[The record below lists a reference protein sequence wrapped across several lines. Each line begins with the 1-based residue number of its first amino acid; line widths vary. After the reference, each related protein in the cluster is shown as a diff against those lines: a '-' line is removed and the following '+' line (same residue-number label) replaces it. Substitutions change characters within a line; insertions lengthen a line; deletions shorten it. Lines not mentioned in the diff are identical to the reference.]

1 MKCKIFSK
9 TSDMIHGKQGNRKEE
24 ETMKRK
30 KDEYACINKRR
41 NSGRMVVVIAAVLA
55 ICITGVLY
63 AKKLQLDQ
71 KYISMENY
79 GTFEC
84 ISA

>member
-1 MKCKIFSK
+1 M
-9 TSDMIHGKQGNRKEE
+9 MR
-24 ETMKRK
+24 RK
-30 KDEYACINKRR
+30 KDEYASINKTK
-41 NSGRMVVVIAAVLA
+41 NSGKIVVVIAAVLA
-55 ICITGVLY
+55 ICITGALY

-71 KYISMENY
+71 KYISMENC

>member
-1 MKCKIFSK
+1 
-9 TSDMIHGKQGNRKEE
+9 
-24 ETMKRK
+24 MKRK
-30 KDEYACINKRR
+30 KDEYACINKTR